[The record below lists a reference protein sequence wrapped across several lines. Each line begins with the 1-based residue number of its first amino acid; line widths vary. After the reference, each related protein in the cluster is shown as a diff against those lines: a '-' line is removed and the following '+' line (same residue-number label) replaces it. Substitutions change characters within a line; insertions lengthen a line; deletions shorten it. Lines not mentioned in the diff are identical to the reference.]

1 MLQTILNENN
11 LAFNLIFYNLD
22 LHFVNNAFM
31 LLLLQQSQQPWGEGV
46 RTDWKIIEVRWPFYN
61 EEAGDIFVAEKIDLC
76 FSRFASSNVFS

>member
-31 LLLLQQSQQPWGEGV
+31 LLLLQQSQQP
-46 RTDWKIIEVRWPFYN
+46 
-61 EEAGDIFVAEKIDLC
+61 
-76 FSRFASSNVFS
+76 